1 MLKAYSIFKDLDQKA
16 CEIITNAGIQLELSQ
31 KEERP
36 NKEDLVELL
45 KNYDILIIGVKEKLT
60 QDMLKEINGKKIIAT
75 LSIGLDHI
83 DKSFFESEYIKVINC
98 PTANVI
104 SVAEHIFS
112 LILSLK
118 KTIVEANDISIKGGT
133 KKDLSRRSQDIS
145 GSTIGIIGA
154 GKIAKEVMKIAKVFN
169 MKIVC
174 YTLHPEKHQDLL
186 EQDIQFLDLDELLSI
201 ADIITVNIP
210 LNETSQNLISNDKI
224 QLMKKSATFIN
235 TSRVEIVDIDALMKY
250 ADENEKYPILYLQ
263 HGYGENELG
272 WLYQGRLAETVDRLI
287 YSGKIKPMLIVMADG
302 MMRCTEENGSV
313 VHRPEL
319 FTEELIEDI
328 MPLVENRYRVKNGGK
343 YHAIAGLSM
352 GSLQTCM
359 TVFNNPGLFEWAGLF
374 SGFMSNIFDGNDTH
388 LENLKQNADSFEHS
402 IRLFFRAM
410 GKDDPFW
417 PVFEK
422 DDRFCEEYGIRCV
435 RKVYD
440 GAHTWNVWRS
450 CIKDFLPLL
459 FREND

>member
-250 ADENEKYPILYLQ
+250 ADENETFNIGL
-263 HGYGENELG
+263 
-272 WLYQGRLAETVDRLI
+272 
-287 YSGKIKPMLIVMADG
+287 
-302 MMRCTEENGSV
+302 
-313 VHRPEL
+313 
-319 FTEELIEDI
+319 DI
-328 MPLVENRYRVKNGGK
+328 DVENYKEILSVKRNNVIITP
-343 YHAIAGLSM
+343 HIAGVTQEAIERMDVELA
-352 GSLQTCM
+352 
-359 TVFNNPGLFEWAGLF
+359 NN
-374 SGFMSNIFDGNDTH
+374 
-388 LENLKQNADSFEHS
+388 
-402 IRLFFRAM
+402 
-410 GKDDPFW
+410 
-417 PVFEK
+417 
-422 DDRFCEEYGIRCV
+422 
-435 RKVYD
+435 
-440 GAHTWNVWRS
+440 
-450 CIKDFLPLL
+450 IKDYL
-459 FREND
+459 EKSN